1 MDNQEL
7 IALVKSG
14 QCTFAADRGGTCYK
28 AEGLGVRP
36 IITPMRDNLAFFHGC
51 PVADTI
57 IGKAAAL
64 LLILSGAS
72 FVYGTVMSQAA
83 VQVLENAHIP
93 YQYETLVDYIENRT
107 GTDMCPLEDSV
118 KEEDDPQRALPLIEA
133 RIAQLMQNKA

>member
-57 IGKAAAL
+57 SARPRPCC
-64 LLILSGAS
+64 S
-72 FVYGTVMSQAA
+72 FS
-83 VQVLENAHIP
+83 P
-93 YQYETLVDYIENRT
+93 
-107 GTDMCPLEDSV
+107 
-118 KEEDDPQRALPLIEA
+118 ALPLSM
-133 RIAQLMQNKA
+133 AQL

>member
-1 MDNQEL
+1 MHLWPL
-7 IALVKSG
+7 IAAAPATRLRDSG
-14 QCTFAADRGGTCYK
+14 YAPLSRPCGTTSHFST
-28 AEGLGVRP
+28 AVL
-36 IITPMRDNLAFFHGC
+36 
-51 PVADTI
+51 VADTI

-107 GTDMCPLEDSV
+107 GTGMCPLEDSV